1 MKTYQ
6 PLLVITGVLLLVG
19 FLPPKYN
26 QNKRPQDSRPQEP
39 VKLSIFDIPQFEA
52 QRGAF
57 FRQIYSLLDR
67 KEYDKA
73 EDILRKWATNFPRD
87 YAAPYD
93 LACVNSLRGQTEQ
106 AFVFLKKAVEMGFRD
121 TEHITK
127 DEDLTSLRKDSRFN
141 QILDISRQPFEAKPI
156 IEVPKA
162 QPAKATD
169 GIVEVSAANFGY
181 DGRTQIFLGLV
192 EPNDTAIDPITK
204 LKGTTGELL
213 SKWYEEGS
221 AAGHIGDFY
230 DNHDGDHSPLD
241 LRKFPQL
248 TAIKYDAEMKRR
260 NLHNGLQSQLIYNA
274 IVLGNSSTALTQGP
288 LWRSQPRHALTLPGG
303 AARLAVQY
311 RSNHIYFYPEHRDH
325 DPGHNGKDGFGDV
338 FPANTP
344 YFVISQGSSGS
355 DRPFM
360 EAFAATLAAFRP
372 ETKARLRKNGLI
384 TPTLQMLFR
393 RTSKLVENES
403 DYFKGKAHPTVFK
416 SENIDLTKMVK
427 RAHALRAENI
437 PPLAHISVTEEM
449 EEFPGRD
456 YFDIGPRQ
464 KFITTPH
471 AIARIHK
478 TTALEYNIT
487 LDASTSADLD
497 ERKLTYK
504 WTILRGDNKRIKIE
518 PTDKSGSKVQIS
530 VPWHERTPVQK
541 GSKLYSNR
549 VDIGLFVSNGTHW
562 STPAIFS
569 IYHPDNQ
576 TRKYSADGRILSVK
590 YDPSIYTDPRID
602 APANWTDTYKYNDDM
617 KLLGW
622 TRTRK
627 DSEPQSFTVEG
638 RLILATNEKGEPTR
652 STAVAYVPKRQS
664 NGIFH
669 LEQVNVEDSQKKVTD

>member
-1 MKTYQ
+1 
-6 PLLVITGVLLLVG
+6 
-19 FLPPKYN
+19 
-26 QNKRPQDSRPQEP
+26 
-39 VKLSIFDIPQFEA
+39 
-52 QRGAF
+52 
-57 FRQIYSLLDR
+57 
-67 KEYDKA
+67 
-73 EDILRKWATNFPRD
+73 
-87 YAAPYD
+87 
-93 LACVNSLRGQTEQ
+93 
-106 AFVFLKKAVEMGFRD
+106 MGFRD

-213 SKWYEEGS
+213 GKWYKEGS

-248 TAIKYDAEMKRR
+248 TAIKYDDEMKRR

-372 ETKARLRKNGLI
+372 DTKTRLRKNGLI

-478 TTALEYNIT
+478 TTALEYSIT

-504 WTILRGDNKRIKIE
+504 WTVLRGDNKRIKIE
-518 PTDKSGSKVQIS
+518 PTDRSGSKVKIS

-541 GSKLYSNR
+541 GSKLYNNR

-602 APANWTDTYKYNDDM
+602 APANWTDIYKYNDDM

-627 DSEPQSFTVEG
+627 DSEPQSFTPEG
-638 RLILATNEKGEPTR
+638 RLILASNEKGEPTR
-652 STAVAYVPKRQS
+652 STAVAYVPKRQP

-669 LEQVNVEDSQKKVTD
+669 LEQVNVEDSQKTATD

>member
-1 MKTYQ
+1 
-6 PLLVITGVLLLVG
+6 VG

-26 QNKRPQDSRPQEP
+26 QNKRPQDSRPQAP

-248 TAIKYDAEMKRR
+248 TAIKYDSEMKRR

-504 WTILRGDNKRIKIE
+504 WTVLRGDNKRIKIE
-518 PTDKSGSKVQIS
+518 PTDKSGSKVKIS

-652 STAVAYVPKRQS
+652 STAVAYVPKRQP

>member
-93 LACVNSLRGQTEQ
+93 LACVYALRGQTEQ

-192 EPNDTAIDPITK
+192 EPNDTTSAPITK

-213 SKWYEEGS
+213 SKWDEEGS
-221 AAGHIGDFY
+221 AAGHLGDFY

-372 ETKARLRKNGLI
+372 DTKTRLRKNGLI

-393 RTSKLVENES
+393 RTNKLVKNEA
-403 DYFKGKAHPTVFK
+403 DYFTGKAHPTAFD
-416 SENIDLTKMVK
+416 SQHLDLAAMVK
-427 RAHALRAENI
+427 RAHALQPDNL
-437 PPLAHISVTEEM
+437 PPLAHISVTEEI

-478 TTALEYNIT
+478 TTALEYSIT

-504 WTILRGDNKRIKIE
+504 WTVLRGDNKRIKIE
-518 PTDKSGSKVQIS
+518 PTDKSGSKVKIS

-576 TRKYSADGRILSVK
+576 TRKYSADGRIISVK

-627 DSEPQSFTVEG
+627 DSVPQSFTPEG
-638 RLILATNEKGEPTR
+638 RLILASNEKGEPTR
-652 STAVAYVPKRQS
+652 STAVAYVPKRQP

-669 LEQVNVEDSQKKVTD
+669 LEQVNVEDSQKTVTD

>member
-73 EDILRKWATNFPRD
+73 EDILRKWTTNFPRD

-93 LACVNSLRGQTEQ
+93 LACVNALRGQTEQ

-192 EPNDTAIDPITK
+192 EPNDTAIAPITK

-230 DNHDGDHSPLD
+230 DNHDGDHSPLN

-274 IVLGNSSTALTQGP
+274 IVLGNSSTALTKGP

-372 ETKARLRKNGLI
+372 DTKTRLRKNGLI

-416 SENIDLTKMVK
+416 SENVDLTKMVK
-427 RAHALRAENI
+427 QAHALRAENI

-478 TTALEYNIT
+478 TTALEYSIT

-504 WTILRGDNKRIKIE
+504 WTVLRGDNKRIKIE
-518 PTDKSGSKVQIS
+518 PTDKSGSKVKIS

-602 APANWTDTYKYNDDM
+602 APANWTDIYKYNDDM

-627 DSEPQSFTVEG
+627 DSEPQSFTPEG
-638 RLILATNEKGEPTR
+638 RLILASNEKGEPTR
-652 STAVAYVPKRQS
+652 STAVAYVPKRQP

-669 LEQVNVEDSQKKVTD
+669 LEQVNVEDSQKTATD